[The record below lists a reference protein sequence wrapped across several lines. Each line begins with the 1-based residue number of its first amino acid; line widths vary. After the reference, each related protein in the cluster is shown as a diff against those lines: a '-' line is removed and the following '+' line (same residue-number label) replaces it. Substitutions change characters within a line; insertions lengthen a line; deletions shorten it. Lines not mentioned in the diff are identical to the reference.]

1 MKRRTRPDGTAGD
14 YGLEGGGAHLVA
26 DEQRQEG
33 DGQRDRERPERDDSR
48 GLTALHTGKCCAD
61 QFGHR

>member
-14 YGLEGGGAHLVA
+14 YELEGGGAHLVA

-33 DGQRDRERPERDDSR
+33 DGQRDRERPKRDDAHR
-48 GLTALHTGKCCAD
+48 LTTLDTGKCCDD
-61 QFGHR
+61 QLCHR